1 MVDSAYLKDPPA
13 NYFYP
18 PHDIFAYLASVKAK
32 LENDI
37 YANEYEFQEDLYQVF
52 ARAHD
57 GHLVFYP
64 KPFNGADRDLLCP
77 SATMVSRFLRSS
89 FMVSFSVS
97 CRSEMAKKFTEDV
110 VSSPSTAPVVVLING
125 IDAATYVEDFIYT
138 ASFNQDADAAYNT
151 MFSEKAFVAGG
162 VSNGY
167 FSGGGR
173 IRYVIGVIFKYTC
186 FVAYRNRYIYPGNV
200 TTFSFSNRTTLSLE
214 NIAQVKGNFTG
225 VVDGESFYSQFCTGP
240 QSSVSA
246 AAGSTS
252 LTGTGAAAS
261 GITATGYP
269 SPVVITN
276 DTIVSGYYLKD
287 TGYEGVAVLALLA
300 FESESPL
307 EFQMVAQQFLADA
320 VRDGK
325 TKLVVDLSANGGG
338 YILQGYDMFRQ
349 LFPDIVQD
357 GYTRLRE
364 NGMLQRVA
372 EIFSTISEDFDLL
385 TATSDE
391 IYDYENI
398 LNYRYDL
405 NLTNQPFES
414 FDAKFGPHVYMGD
427 NFTNI
432 IRWNLTDPLTTSN
445 ATFGFGTDIT
455 GYNSRT
461 NFTQPFEAEN
471 IIMVRVLI
479 RMATRC

>member
-1 MVDSAYLKDPPA
+1 
-13 NYFYP
+13 
-18 PHDIFAYLASVKAK
+18 
-32 LENDI
+32 
-37 YANEYEFQEDLYQVF
+37 
-52 ARAHD
+52 
-57 GHLVFYP
+57 
-64 KPFNGADRDLLCP
+64 
-77 SATMVSRFLRSS
+77 
-89 FMVSFSVS
+89 
-97 CRSEMAKKFTEDV
+97 
-110 VSSPSTAPVVVLING
+110 
-125 IDAATYVEDFIYT
+125 
-138 ASFNQDADAAYNT
+138 
-151 MFSEKAFVAGG
+151 
-162 VSNGY
+162 
-167 FSGGGR
+167 
-173 IRYVIGVIFKYTC
+173 
-186 FVAYRNRYIYPGNV
+186 
-200 TTFSFSNRTTLSLE
+200 
-214 NIAQVKGNFTG
+214 
-225 VVDGESFYSQFCTGP
+225 
-240 QSSVSA
+240 
-246 AAGSTS
+246 
-252 LTGTGAAAS
+252 
-261 GITATGYP
+261 
-269 SPVVITN
+269 
-276 DTIVSGYYLKD
+276 
-287 TGYEGVAVLALLA
+287 
-300 FESESPL
+300 
-307 EFQMVAQQFLADA
+307 
-320 VRDGK
+320 
-325 TKLVVDLSANGGG
+325 
-338 YILQGYDMFRQ
+338 MFRQ